1 MIWARRL
8 FLAGLILFCGGFALG
23 FGFDDGGEET
33 GAADAMTSIAVVMYL
48 TSLVTFPITVLL
60 FLAVLMPKPV
70 RPGQGRSNRLVL
82 GAIYAL
88 WLIVPLA
95 VLVGV
100 RSDSCMA
107 NGSCNEWGVANV
119 VTALILALLPFPV
132 WSLARRVAVRLTPD
146 PQA

>member
-1 MIWARRL
+1 VIWVRRL
-8 FLAGLILFCGGFALG
+8 FLVGLILFCGGLALG
-23 FGFDDGGEET
+23 FGFDEGGEEV
-33 GAADAMTSIAVVMYL
+33 GFADAMTSIAGVMYL
-48 TSLVTFPITVLL
+48 TSLVTFPVTVLL
-60 FLAVLMPKPV
+60 FLAMLMPKPM

-107 NGSCNEWGVANV
+107 NGSCNEWGGGQRSGGLDPRAPVLSGLVADA
-119 VTALILALLPFPV
+119 T
-132 WSLARRVAVRLTPD
+132 SRR
-146 PQA
+146 QAYA